1 MKAGRPVT
9 GGKVRAADIRNESGR
24 QLGPTFAIGS
34 QQLASLT
41 IDEMEPRACRT
52 GNAFKLSFARVG
64 CFQPELNVL
73 IGYRAFE
80 NEWLTHHQTIMRDA
94 QFHVDRPQV
103 HRAPTELLKR
113 WMIGERVGFDPGL
126 P

>member
-52 GNAFKLSFARVG
+52 GNAFKLI
-64 CFQPELNVL
+64 L

-80 NEWLTHHQTIMRDA
+80 YEWLTHHQTIMR
-94 QFHVDRPQV
+94 QMRSSMLIDRKSTGHP
-103 HRAPTELLKR
+103 PN
-113 WMIGERVGFDPGL
+113 F
-126 P
+126 

>member
-9 GGKVRAADIRNESGR
+9 GGKVRAADIRNERGR

-80 NEWLTHHQTIMRDA
+80 NEWLTHHQTIMRQMRSSMLIDRKSTG
-94 QFHVDRPQV
+94 HPHRTSEKVDD
-103 HRAPTELLKR
+103 
-113 WMIGERVGFDPGL
+113 W
-126 P
+126 